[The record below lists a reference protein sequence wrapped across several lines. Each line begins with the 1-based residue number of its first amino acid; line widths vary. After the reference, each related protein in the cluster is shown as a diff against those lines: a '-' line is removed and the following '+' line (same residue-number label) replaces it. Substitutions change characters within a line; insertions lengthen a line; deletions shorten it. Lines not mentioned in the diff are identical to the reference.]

1 MAELSFTT
9 VLHAFGNLTGL
20 PIDSTGVPT
29 FTTTEEARYC
39 GRLNDAMRWL
49 WFVALPQRVL
59 PDMLT
64 GATVTLGAGGQVA
77 AADIEGS
84 SFWSVWQSDPRAE
97 VLMDR
102 PDARLRLEASQL
114 DNGNL
119 QVRNGSSGDSV
130 FVFYRRELPIW
141 TTVLFDTT
149 KLYAINEIAW
159 VKEDPD
165 GISYV
170 GTAGHVYKNVTGQV
184 ADGSDLEVDRP
195 HFFRPITLPDSL
207 QEIVLRKANLD
218 RLRSDAQ
225 LVRAAQF
232 EQQLLTE
239 ALESAQ
245 IAAEQNP
252 GDKPWLYNYNR

>member
-1 MAELSFTT
+1 MAELSFRT

-64 GATVTLGAGGQVA
+64 GATVTLGTGGQVA
-77 AADIEGS
+77 AADIESS

-114 DNGNL
+114 GNGNL

-141 TTVLFDTT
+141 TTVRAADGSFPPSALVWFQQAFLSNPT
-149 KLYAINEIAW
+149 
-159 VKEDPD
+159 PD
-165 GISYV
+165 GQ
-170 GTAGHVYKNVTGQV
+170 VYKNF
-184 ADGSDLEVDRP
+184 D
-195 HFFRPITLPDSL
+195 
-207 QEIVLRKANLD
+207 
-218 RLRSDAQ
+218 
-225 LVRAAQF
+225 
-232 EQQLLTE
+232 
-239 ALESAQ
+239 
-245 IAAEQNP
+245 P
-252 GDKPWLYNYNR
+252 GFSE